1 MKRTIG
7 FPINKKENE
16 RRRAIVPPDLSKIKN
31 RDHLYFQHG
40 YGNVL
45 GYSDDDY
52 AAVHGVH
59 MVDRE
64 EALKKDIICD
74 PKIGDAEYLTSL
86 HNQTIFGWL
95 HAVQNK
101 PIRNAII
108 RGGLTAFAWEDMFE
122 GGRHVFWRN
131 NEIAGEAA
139 IMHAFQ
145 CYGQMPYDAKVALI
159 GRGNVGSGSLKI
171 LTLLGAN
178 VTVYS
183 RKMDALLRRE
193 LPNYDVI
200 VNAILWDSS
209 RNDHII
215 YHEDLKRMKKGAMI
229 IDISCDRNG
238 GIESSIPTT
247 IQDPVYSEGGILH
260 YVVDHTPSLFYKT
273 ASANI
278 SSAVYSYIDRLIE
291 GDINDVLRNALYA
304 KNGVVLNNRTI
315 K

>member
-1 MKRTIG
+1 
-7 FPINKKENE
+7 
-16 RRRAIVPPDLSKIKN
+16 
-31 RDHLYFQHG
+31 
-40 YGNVL
+40 
-45 GYSDDDY
+45 
-52 AAVHGVH
+52 
-59 MVDRE
+59 
-64 EALKKDIICD
+64 
-74 PKIGDAEYLTSL
+74 
-86 HNQTIFGWL
+86 
-95 HAVQNK
+95 
-101 PIRNAII
+101 
-108 RGGLTAFAWEDMFE
+108 
-122 GGRHVFWRN
+122 
-131 NEIAGEAA
+131 
-139 IMHAFQ
+139 
-145 CYGQMPYDAKVALI
+145 
-159 GRGNVGSGSLKI
+159 
-171 LTLLGAN
+171 
-178 VTVYS
+178 
-183 RKMDALLRRE
+183 LLRRE

-273 ASANI
+273 SSASI

-304 KNGVVLNNRTI
+304 KNGVVI